1 MGASADGDV
10 VLVAEG
16 LSAYQSESCE
26 TGHVL

>member
-16 LSAYQSESCE
+16 LSAYQSDSCE

>member
-16 LSAYQSESCE
+16 LSAYQSDSGE